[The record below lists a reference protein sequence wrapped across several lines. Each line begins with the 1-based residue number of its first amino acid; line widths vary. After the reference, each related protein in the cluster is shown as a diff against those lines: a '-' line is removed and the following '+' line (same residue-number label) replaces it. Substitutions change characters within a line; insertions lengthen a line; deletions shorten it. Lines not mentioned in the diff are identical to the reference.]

1 VSEEELDL
9 FQFSARR
16 VTQPPALIAAREM
29 QHEPGEP
36 NHFRPSGRPP
46 GNWVSAKGGYN
57 RSMAFEHKL
66 RATIA
71 QHVSV
76 METVLYVA
84 VGILLIVAAIL
95 GVLQAGAGLWRGITG
110 GTTGNSGLLALD
122 QLLLVLMLVEILHT
136 VRISI
141 RTHTLTMVPFLIV
154 GLIASIRRV
163 LVITVHAARLAEQG
177 HTMTSD
183 QVIWFRESMIELGVL
198 AVLILVFV
206 LSIARLRSVPPPED
220 ASTQ

>member
-1 VSEEELDL
+1 
-9 FQFSARR
+9 
-16 VTQPPALIAAREM
+16 
-29 QHEPGEP
+29 
-36 NHFRPSGRPP
+36 
-46 GNWVSAKGGYN
+46 
-57 RSMAFEHKL
+57 MAFEHKL

>member
-1 VSEEELDL
+1 M
-9 FQFSARR
+9 
-16 VTQPPALIAAREM
+16 P
-29 QHEPGEP
+29 
-36 NHFRPSGRPP
+36 
-46 GNWVSAKGGYN
+46 
-57 RSMAFEHKL
+57 FEHRL
-66 RATIA
+66 RTTVA

-84 VGILLIVAAIL
+84 VGILLIVAATL
-95 GVLQAGAGLWRGITG
+95 GVFQAGAGLWRGVTG
-110 GTTGNSGLLALD
+110 GTIGNSGLLALD

-154 GLIASIRRV
+154 GLIATIRRV

-177 HTMTSD
+177 HTMTPD
-183 QVIWFRESMIELGVL
+183 QVTSFHDSMIELGVL

-206 LSIARLRSVPPPED
+206 LSIARLSSVPPPED
-220 ASTQ
+220 TPQH

>member
-1 VSEEELDL
+1 
-9 FQFSARR
+9 
-16 VTQPPALIAAREM
+16 
-29 QHEPGEP
+29 
-36 NHFRPSGRPP
+36 
-46 GNWVSAKGGYN
+46 
-57 RSMAFEHKL
+57 MAFEHRL
-66 RATIA
+66 RTTVA

-84 VGILLIVAAIL
+84 VGTLLIVAATL
-95 GVLQAGAGLWRGITG
+95 GVFQAGAGLWRGITG

-141 RTHTLTMVPFLIV
+141 RTQTLTMVPFLIV
-154 GLIASIRRV
+154 GLIATIRRV

-183 QVIWFRESMIELGVL
+183 QVISFRDSMIELGVL

-206 LSIARLRSVPPPED
+206 LSIARLSSVPPPED
-220 ASTQ
+220 TPHH